1 MPKNYIVAQHQ
12 HVTQKAKP
20 FTIHKNILYKY
31 GHDNQYHRCLQ
42 LAKLLV
48 VLYELHTWVVIGHF
62 FANVTTQKILD
73 ASY

>member
-48 VLYELHTWVVIGHF
+48 VLYELHT
-62 FANVTTQKILD
+62 
-73 ASY
+73 